1 MARLETS
8 PPKPSRSPH
17 RTGRVVV
24 ALGAVALTVPAAVG
38 AHVTIAPPFVESDAP
53 TTIAFATPNER
64 PGHATTAL
72 EITAPGGVEVSHAD
86 PPPGWSIAV
95 SGNRARWSGGRIE
108 GESEVSFAVVVTAR
122 MRAGAATFQAS
133 QRYDDGEVVRWDAR
147 LTVLPPS
154 AEDSPPEHLRR
165 AVIASVVGLV
175 AIGGGFVS
183 VALRRQRSA
192 P

>member
-1 MARLETS
+1 M
-8 PPKPSRSPH
+8 
-17 RTGRVVV
+17 GRFAA
-24 ALGAVALTVPAAVG
+24 ALVAVALAVPAAAR
-38 AHVTIAPPFVESDAP
+38 AHVTIAPPFVEAEAP
-53 TTIAFATPNER
+53 TAIAFATPNER

-72 EITAPGGVEVSHAD
+72 EITAPAGVEIARAD
-86 PPPGWSIAV
+86 PPRGWTVAV

-108 GESEVSFAVVVTAR
+108 GESDVSFAVVVTAR

-183 VALRRQRSA
+183 VALRRRRA
-192 P
+192 GP